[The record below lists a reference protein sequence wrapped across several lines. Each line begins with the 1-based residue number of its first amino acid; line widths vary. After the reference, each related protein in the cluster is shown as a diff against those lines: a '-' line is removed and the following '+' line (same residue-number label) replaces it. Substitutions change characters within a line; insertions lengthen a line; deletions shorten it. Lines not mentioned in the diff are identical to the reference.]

1 MKNDNDY
8 NYNDNICQASQ
19 GKAWKERFEN
29 SKSKTSPW
37 WRAHSAGGNFLSKFP
52 STVSKNAK
60 KKPTWKFNFTLEKRW
75 PVSKFSFW
83 LSHRALIDSSW
94 KLMKNYHYDQQYHF
108 QKAGGHTAT
117 SFRSRRF
124 NTVCRPFNLFLK
136 IAEMRK
142 KKNNFGR
149 HYQKSIQ

>member
-1 MKNDNDY
+1 MIIIIIIMITSSRQAKARLGRSGLKTANPRLHPDDER
-8 NYNDNICQASQ
+8 ILQVAISFRSSHQQCQKMQ
-19 GKAWKERFEN
+19 
-29 SKSKTSPW
+29 
-37 WRAHSAGGNFLSKFP
+37 
-52 STVSKNAK
+52 K
-60 KKPTWKFNFTLEKRW
+60 KKPTSKFNFTLEKRW

-108 QKAGGHTAT
+108 QKAGGRTAT

-142 KKNNFGR
+142 KKSNFGW
-149 HYQKSIQ
+149 HYQW